1 MRVAL
6 FHDFLVRMGG
16 AEKVLHTFSELFP
29 DSPIYTFFYDK
40 EKVEREYP
48 GLSARIIP
56 HPGAQRMYNIIKHI
70 PIVKKYSTKIFIR
83 SFPKYIEEINVNAY
97 ELVIASSTA
106 WAHGLI
112 TGSNTSFVCYMHSPM
127 RFVWDW
133 FNEYKKSLGAV
144 KNKSFRNIIL
154 THVLSSVRMWDQ
166 VALKKESL
174 ILTNAKTVQK
184 RVEKYYHRFDSH
196 VLYPPVEVELIQA
209 PKSSDIDHEDYFL
222 IVSNLVEFKR
232 IDIAIELFNKTGKK
246 LVILGDGPHRDQ
258 LESRAAKNIEFL
270 GYKNDEVKFE
280 YLKNARALIL
290 STEEDFGIVPIEA
303 HAAGKPVLALAKG
316 GAREYIIPGVNG
328 EFFYEQTLESME
340 KGLAHLLM
348 NEDKYNALTIRSHA
362 EKFSTQNFIK
372 NFKHILKTELGIE
385 ITQNK

>member
-1 MRVAL
+1 MKVAL

-16 AEKVLHTFSELFP
+16 AEKVLHTFSEIFP

-48 GLSARIIP
+48 GLSSRIIP
-56 HPGAQRMYNIIKHI
+56 HPGAQRMYNIVRHI
-70 PIVKKYSTKIFIR
+70 PVLKNISTKVFIR
-83 SFPKYIEEINVNAY
+83 AFPKYIEEIDVNAY
-97 ELVIASSTA
+97 DLVVASSTA

-112 TGSNTSFVCYMHSPM
+112 VGSNTSFVCYMHSPM

-133 FNEYKKSLGAV
+133 FNEYKKSLGV
-144 KNKSFRNIIL
+144 KKTNSLRNLIL
-154 THVLSSVRMWDQ
+154 TQLLSPVRMWDQ

-184 RVEKYYHRFDSH
+184 RVEKFYHRFDSH
-196 VLYPPVEVELIQA
+196 VLYPPVEVERIEA

-232 IDIAIELFNKTGKK
+232 IDIAVELFNKTGKR
-246 LVILGDGPHRDQ
+246 LVILGDGPHRHQ
-258 LESRAAKNIEFL
+258 LESRASKNIEFL
-270 GYKNDEVKFE
+270 GYKDDKVKFE

-316 GAREYIIPGVNG
+316 GAREYILPGVNG

-340 KGLAHLLM
+340 NGLARLLM
-348 NEDKYNALTIRSHA
+348 NEDTYNALTIRSHA
-362 EKFSTQNFIK
+362 EKFSTQNFIR
-372 NFKHILKTELGIE
+372 NFKNILKAELGIE
-385 ITQNK
+385 LTTNK